1 MSAIP
6 TTFFAAASPPSPPVT
21 LMLSRTDLILPV
33 AHSLLAHSKIA
44 SPIPTIKSDREP
56 SAEPRPTALTPARA
70 TSAARS
76 LRATSAPRSL
86 RFASLARSVSSPL
99 SDFSDDSRGAE
110 TTPVAQNALPV
121 AGASAPASESSP
133 PVTLIARPKG
143 VQHSLKSIKT
153 ISTSRQKTI
162 MERIAVLAP
171 KMLNERSSFKEQ
183 NLQRYQAF
191 ETKMLEEF
199 PVLKSSSRK
208 RKDRVLKEVVIAAVQ
223 A

>member
-1 MSAIP
+1 
-6 TTFFAAASPPSPPVT
+6 
-21 LMLSRTDLILPV
+21 MLSRTDLILPV

-44 SPIPTIKSDREP
+44 SPIPTIKSDGEP
-56 SAEPRPTALTPARA
+56 GQIPSRHLG
-70 TSAARS
+70 
-76 LRATSAPRSL
+76 PRSL

-110 TTPVAQNALPV
+110 TTPVAQNALP
-121 AGASAPASESSP
+121 AA
-133 PVTLIARPKG
+133 G

-199 PVLKSSSRK
+199 PVLKAHVGAWPLQNFVTYHLKKQARK

-223 A
+223 G